1 MTYHPA
7 HVSRLLKHLNW
18 TPQKPIER
26 ASQRDEAKIAT
37 WRQEVWH
44 ELKKKARLEHR
55 TLVFVNESGFYLLPA
70 IVRTYAPCGV
80 TPVLRVYLTRDH
92 LSTMGAITMAGDLLT
107 LTRATT
113 ITSVESTRFLKHLQ
127 RQLGPRLLVIWDGSP
142 IHRGAPVK
150 EFLADGGAPKVHLEA

>member
-1 MTYHPA
+1 M
-7 HVSRLLKHLNW
+7 SRLLKHLNW